1 MMANGKEAELPKTSG
16 TPIRSDDKLASAT
29 QKDGGRR

>member
-1 MMANGKEAELPKTSG
+1 MKGSGNNGELPKQGG

-29 QKDGGRR
+29 RGGK